1 MKDQSLR
8 VLMIEDS
15 ENDALL
21 LIRHLRKG
29 GYIPVYERVET
40 APAMKKAL
48 KEKEW
53 DFILC
58 DYKMPNF
65 SGSSAISILK
75 EMNIDIPI
83 IIVSGTIGEETA
95 VECMRLG
102 AHDYVMKSNMSRLCP
117 AIAREL
123 KEVKSRKKQKRTEEK
138 LYQEEQRFRAL
149 AEQSLDMITL
159 VNKEYAITYV
169 NPAAEKFVGLKG
181 KEIIGTKIFD
191 YLHPD
196 DVDLVTGLF
205 KTFFQNINAT
215 VPQVEIRLRHVDGT
229 WHNVDAMGTNLVQGN
244 VVEAVIVNLH
254 DITDR
259 KRAENALREAE
270 LRFRTIF
277 DSASDGILIAQSDG
291 KKFFSANQKICE
303 ILGYPREEITRLG
316 VSDIHPEES
325 VPYVYEQF
333 NKLMKGEIP
342 VAENIPILKKDKTI
356 SYADIGGSMMTFDNQ
371 DYLVGIFRDI
381 TDRRK
386 AEEELKKSEVKYRL
400 LADHTKDQVWL
411 MDFNLK
417 VTYLSPSSEK
427 LLGYTLD
434 EIQALSLDK
443 LIAPSSMSTAMK
455 FYSEELSKALS
466 APPDYILGRTLEL
479 EFICKNGQTMWVE
492 CMFSLI
498 RDENGKPVSIL
509 GESRNITERRQMED
523 ELRASESNFRHSLD
537 DSPLGVRISSMEGET
552 IYANKAILDIY
563 GYDSI
568 EELKNTPLKERYT
581 PESYNEWQKRK
592 ATRKQGQFGPAE
604 YKISIMRNDGEKRHL
619 SVIRKEIFWNGK
631 KQYQVIYQDITL
643 RVRAEEKLKR
653 TLENLRESIKT
664 TIQVLSLASEAKDPY
679 TAGHHK
685 RVSHLARSIAREQG
699 LSKEIIE
706 GIRMAGSIHDIG
718 KLSVPAEILTK
729 PARLTELEFSL
740 IKEHPQ
746 AGYDMLKNVESP
758 WPLADIVYQHH
769 ERMNGTGYPRKLKDD
784 EILMAARVMAVA
796 DVVEAMS
803 SHRPYRPSLGIE
815 AALEEIEKNR
825 GTLYD
830 ADVVD
835 ACLRL
840 FREKGYQLI

>member
-15 ENDALL
+15 EDDALL
-21 LIRHLRKG
+21 LIRNLKKG

-40 APAMKKAL
+40 AAAMRKAL
-48 KEKEW
+48 KENEW
-53 DFILC
+53 EFILC

-65 SGSSAISILK
+65 SGPAAIAVLK
-75 EMNIDIPI
+75 ETNIDIPI

-123 KEVKSRKKQKRTEEK
+123 KEAKARKKQKRTEEK
-138 LYQEEQRFRAL
+138 LYHEEQRFRAL
-149 AEQSLDMITL
+149 AEQSLDMIAL
-159 VNKEYAITYV
+159 VNDEYIITYV

-181 KEIIGTKIFD
+181 KEIIGTRMFD

-196 DVDLVTGLF
+196 DVELVTGLF
-205 KTFFQNINAT
+205 KTFFRDTSAT

-229 WHNVDAMGTNLVQGN
+229 WHNIDAMGTNLVQGD
-244 VVEAVIVNLH
+244 VVEAVIVNLR
-254 DITDR
+254 DVTDR

-291 KKFFSANQKICE
+291 KKFISANHKICE
-303 ILGYPREEITRLG
+303 ILGYFKEEIIRLG

-325 VPYVYEQF
+325 VPYVYEKF
-333 NKLMKGEIP
+333 SKLLTREIS
-342 VAENIPILKKDKTI
+342 VAENIPLLKKDKTI
-356 SYADIGGSMMTFDNQ
+356 SFADISGSMMTFDKQN
-371 DYLVGIFRDI
+371 YLVGIFRDI
-381 TDRRK
+381 TDRKK
-386 AEEELKKSEVKYRL
+386 AEEELKNSEGKYRL
-400 LADHTKDQVWL
+400 LADHTKDHVWL

-417 VTYLSPSSEK
+417 VTYISPSSEK
-427 LLGYTLD
+427 LLGYTLEELHD
-434 EIQALSLDK
+434 LPLNK
-443 LIAPSSMSTAMK
+443 LISPSSMSTAME
-455 FYSEELSKALS
+455 FYSLELSKALI
-466 APPDYILGRTLEL
+466 APPDYVLTRTLEL
-479 EFICKNGQTMWVE
+479 ELICKNGQTVWVE

-498 RDENGKPVSIL
+498 RDENGKPLSIL
-509 GESRNITERRQMED
+509 GESRNISERRQMEN

-537 DSPLGVRISSMEGET
+537 DSPLGVRISSMEGQT
-552 IYANKAILDIY
+552 IYANRAILDIY

-581 PESYNEWQKRK
+581 PESYDEWQNRK
-592 ATRKQGQFGPAE
+592 ATRNQGEFGPAE
-604 YKISIMRNDGEKRHL
+604 YKISIVGKNGETRHL
-619 SVIRKEIFWNGK
+619 SVIRKEIFWNGR

-643 RVRAEEKLKR
+643 RVQAEEKLKG

-679 TAGHHK
+679 TAGHHR
-685 RVSHLARSIAREQG
+685 RVSHLARAIAKEQG
-699 LSKEIIE
+699 LSRDIIE

-740 IKEHPQ
+740 IKEHSQ

-769 ERMNGTGYPRKLKDD
+769 ERMNGTGYPRNLKDD
-784 EILMAARVMAVA
+784 EILTAARVMAVA

-815 AALEEIEKNR
+815 AALEEIAKNR

>member
-1 MKDQSLR
+1 MKEQSLR

-15 ENDALL
+15 EDDALL
-21 LIRHLRKG
+21 LIRHLKKG
-29 GYIPVYERVET
+29 GYHLVYERVET
-40 APAMKKAL
+40 AAAMKKAL

-58 DYKMPNF
+58 DYKMPHF
-65 SGSSAISILK
+65 SGPSAIAVLK
-75 EMNIDIPI
+75 DTNIDIPI

-117 AIAREL
+117 AIDREL
-123 KEVKSRKKQKRTEEK
+123 KEAKARKKQKRTEEK
-138 LYQEEQRFRAL
+138 LQQEEQRFRAL
-149 AEQSLDMITL
+149 AEQSLDMIVL
-159 VNKEYAITYV
+159 VNKMYEITYV

-181 KEIIGTKIFD
+181 KEIIGSKIFD
-191 YLHPD
+191 YLHHD
-196 DVDLVTGLF
+196 DIDHITSLF
-205 KTFFQNINAT
+205 KTFFRDTKAS
-215 VPQVEIRLRHVDGT
+215 VPQVEIRIRHIDGT
-229 WHNVDAMGTNLVQGN
+229 WHHVEAMGTNLVQGN
-244 VVEAVIVNLH
+244 IVEAVIVNLR
-254 DITDR
+254 DVTDR
-259 KRAENALREAE
+259 KRAEQALKEAE

-277 DSASDGILIAQSDG
+277 DSASDGILIAQPDG
-291 KKFFSANQKICE
+291 KKFLSANHKICK

-316 VSDIHPEES
+316 VADIHPEES

-333 NKLMKGEIP
+333 SKLMKGEIP
-342 VAENIPILKKDKTI
+342 VAENIPLLKKDKTI
-356 SYADIGGSMMTFDNQ
+356 SYADIGGSLMTFDNE

-386 AEEELKKSEVKYRL
+386 AEDELKKSEAKYRL
-400 LADHTKDQVWL
+400 LADHTKDHVWL
-411 MDFNLK
+411 MDFDLK

-427 LLGYTLD
+427 LLGYTLE

-455 FYSEELSKALS
+455 FYSEELSRALVS
-466 APPDYILGRTLEL
+466 SPEYVLTRTLEL
-479 EFICKNGQTMWVE
+479 EFICKDGHTVWVE

-498 RDENGKPVSIL
+498 RDESGKPVSIL
-509 GESRNITERRQMED
+509 GESRSITERRQMED

-563 GYDSI
+563 GYDNI
-568 EELKNTPLKERYT
+568 EELKNTSLKDRYT
-581 PESYNEWQKRK
+581 PESYDEWLQRK
-592 ATRKQGQFGPAE
+592 ATRKQGGFGPPE
-604 YKISIMRNDGEKRHL
+604 YKISIIRKDGAKRHL

-631 KQYQVIYQDITL
+631 KQYQVIYQDVTL
-643 RVRAEEKLKR
+643 RVQAEEKLKR
-653 TLENLRESIKT
+653 TLENLRESVKT

-685 RVSHLARSIAREQG
+685 RVSHLARAIAREQG
-699 LSKEIIE
+699 LSREIIE

-740 IKEHPQ
+740 IKEHPR

-769 ERMNGTGYPRKLKDD
+769 ERMNGTGYPRQLKGD

-815 AALEEIEKNR
+815 AALEEIEQNR
-825 GTLYD
+825 GILYD
-830 ADVVD
+830 ADVVN

-840 FREKGYQLI
+840 FREKGYQFI

>member
-15 ENDALL
+15 EDDALL
-21 LIRHLRKG
+21 LIRHLKKA
-29 GYIPVYERVET
+29 GYNPVYERVET
-40 APAMKKAL
+40 AAAMKKVL

-65 SGSSAISILK
+65 SGPSAIAVLK
-75 EMNIDIPI
+75 EANIDIPI

-95 VECMRLG
+95 VKCMRLG
-102 AHDYVMKSNMSRLCP
+102 AHDYVMKSNMSRLGP

-123 KEVKSRKKQKRTEEK
+123 KEAKARKKQKRTEEK
-138 LYQEEQRFRAL
+138 LNHEEQRFRAL
-149 AEQSLDMITL
+149 AEQSLDMIAL
-159 VNKEYAITYV
+159 VNETYAITYV
-169 NPAAEKFVGLKG
+169 NPAAEKFVGLKS
-181 KEIIGTKIFD
+181 KEIIGSKIFD

-196 DVDLVTGLF
+196 DFDFVTGLF
-205 KTFFQNINAT
+205 KTFFQDTKAS
-215 VPQVEIRLRHVDGT
+215 VPQAEIRLRHVDGT
-229 WHNVDAMGTNLVQGN
+229 WHNIDAMGTNLVQGN
-244 VVEAVIVNLH
+244 VVDAVIVNLR
-254 DITDR
+254 DVTDR
-259 KRAENALREAE
+259 KKAENALIEAE

-291 KKFFSANQKICE
+291 KKFFSANNRICQ
-303 ILGYPREEITRLG
+303 ILGYTKEELVKLG
-316 VSDIHPEES
+316 VSEIHPEKS

-333 NKLMKGEIP
+333 NKLLKGEIA
-342 VAENIPILKKDKTI
+342 VAENIPLLKKDKSTA
-356 SYADIGGSMMTFDNQ
+356 YADIGGSMMTFDKKN
-371 DYLVGIFRDI
+371 YLVGIFRDI
-381 TDRRK
+381 TDRK
-386 AEEELKKSEVKYRL
+386 KSEEELKKSEAKYRL
-400 LADHTKDQVWL
+400 LADHTKDHVWL

-427 LLGYTLD
+427 LLGYSL
-434 EIQALSLDK
+434 EELQALSLDK
-443 LIAPSSMSTAMK
+443 LIAPSSMSTAMQ
-455 FYSEELSKALS
+455 FYSQELSKALTS
-466 APPDYILGRTLEL
+466 SPDYILTRTLEL
-479 EFICKNGQTMWVE
+479 EFICKNGQTVWVE

-498 RDENGKPVSIL
+498 RDETGKPVSIL

-552 IYANKAILDIY
+552 IYANRAILDIY
-563 GYDSI
+563 GFDSI
-568 EELKNTPLKERYT
+568 EELKNTPLKDRYT
-581 PESYNEWQKRK
+581 PESYDEWQKRK
-592 ATRKQGQFGPAE
+592 ATRKQGGFGPPE
-604 YKISIMRNDGEKRHL
+604 YKISIMRKDGEVRHL

-643 RVRAEEKLKR
+643 RLRAEEKLKR

-685 RVSHLARSIAREQG
+685 RVSHLARAIARELG

-740 IKEHPQ
+740 IKEHSQ

-769 ERMNGTGYPRKLKDD
+769 ERMNGTGYPRNLKDD

-803 SHRPYRPSLGIE
+803 SHRPYRASLGIN
-815 AALEEIEKNR
+815 AAIEEIEKNR

-830 ADVVD
+830 VDVVD